1 VSFDPGEHTMAMLAN
16 FVGPDSLI
24 WASDFPHSD
33 ARYPGVVDE
42 LREHTEAMEP
52 GARAKLFGLNALRL
66 YQVEGKGS

>member
-1 VSFDPGEHTMAMLAN
+1 MAMLAD
-16 FVGPDSLI
+16 FVGPDTLI

-42 LREHTEAMEP
+42 LREHTKAMEP
-52 GARAKLFGLNALRL
+52 GARAKLFGLNALGL